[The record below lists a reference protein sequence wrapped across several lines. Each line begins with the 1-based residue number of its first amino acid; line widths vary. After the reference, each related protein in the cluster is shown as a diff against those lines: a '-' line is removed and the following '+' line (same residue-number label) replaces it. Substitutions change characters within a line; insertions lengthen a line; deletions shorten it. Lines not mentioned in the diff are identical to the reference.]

1 MALHLNTFAAA
12 LSGSIALHAG
22 GLYILQDNWG
32 GNTAGIHGGQGA
44 GRNVP
49 IKVSLHAT
57 AANNSI
63 PDTTLPAPQ
72 INAAQTMPAA
82 AASEQTLLPGLRYF
96 TSDELDRRP
105 KILAEVPLVY
115 PVELPTIK
123 RGHIVMALLIDETGR
138 VDRVIVESAD
148 APGELQALASS
159 AFSNARFM
167 PGQRANRAVKSRLK
181 VEVTFET
188 EEGKAEASPQELP
201 R

>member
-12 LSGSIALHAG
+12 LCGSFALHAG

-32 GNTAGIHGGQGA
+32 GDTTGNHGGQSA
-44 GRNVP
+44 GRNAP

-57 AANNSI
+57 AANNGI
-63 PDTTLPAPQ
+63 PDKTLPAPQ
-72 INAAQTMPAA
+72 IDAVRTMPAA
-82 AASEQTLLPGLRYF
+82 AAFGQTLLPGLRYF

-105 KILAEVPLVY
+105 EILAEVPLVY
-115 PVELPTIK
+115 PVELPTIR
-123 RGHIVMALLIDETGR
+123 RGHIAMALLIDETGR

-159 AFSNARFM
+159 AFSNARFK
-167 PGQRANRAVKSRLK
+167 PGQRGNRAVKSRLK

-188 EEGKAEASPQELP
+188 EQGKAEASPQELP